1 MCLAPATDGGV
12 RGSGPAQGG
21 AADALTQA
29 DSTGA
34 TPSQLAIEKGHRMLG
49 VHLAEYKLRRD
60 REAAAPR
67 GLLAAL
73 AALHLAP
80 VIWGLILLLLAT
92 LLYAVVQNPGF
103 PPPSGGQVAGA
114 WAAVALALTGL
125 YFLYRTT
132 TADPGFLP
140 RNSGGGVSRAGST
153 ATWEKELQQRRGS
166 GSSGGDA
173 RGGGGG
179 PGARPDPASLDS
191 PALWAGHWSQL
202 CVSCRIVRPL
212 RAKHCTVAGRCVQAY
227 DHYCP
232 WVGNVVGKGN
242 RHLFLAF
249 LWLELGAIAASAGVA
264 IARLSAAVRG
274 VGDDAPSGLVL
285 LWPLAF
291 IVVDLFLL
299 LSVAALAVAQASQ
312 VVRNLTTNEMAN
324 WHRCGAGPE
333 AGAAAS
339 VSFAFASLFPGE
351 GRASALHWHV
361 FLDNQ
366 AWRAGRC

>member
-1 MCLAPATDGGV
+1 
-12 RGSGPAQGG
+12 
-21 AADALTQA
+21 
-29 DSTGA
+29 
-34 TPSQLAIEKGHRMLG
+34 MLG

-60 REAAAPR
+60 REAARPR
-67 GLLAAL
+67 GAL

-80 VIWGLILLLLAT
+80 VIWGLVLSLLAM
-92 LLYAVVQNPGF
+92 LLYAVLQNPGF
-103 PPPSGGQVAGA
+103 PPPSAGQVGGA
-114 WAAVALALTGL
+114 WAAVALASGGL

-140 RNSGGGVSRAGST
+140 RNAGGGGGVSRAGSV
-153 ATWEKELQQRRGS
+153 AIWEKELQQRRSS

-179 PGARPDPASLDS
+179 GGGGGARPDPASLDS
-191 PALWAGHWSQL
+191 PALWAGHWNQL

-212 RAKHCTVAGRCVQAY
+212 RAKHCTVAGRCVQSY

-274 VGDDAPSGLVL
+274 AGDDAPSGLVL

-324 WHRCGAGPE
+324 WHRCGA
-333 AGAAAS
+333 AGARRS
-339 VSFAFASLFPGE
+339 RPEGLGSGLLLSTTCVCPRLSPSL
-351 GRASALHWHV
+351 L
-361 FLDNQ
+361 
-366 AWRAGRC
+366 RAGGAAVRARL